1 MGSQT
6 FYEGNRYYFEIFL
19 NRGAQLKIGVCR
31 RARYEGAFCDTANGW
46 AIYNGQTRHNSR
58 ISGKKYGSSFKMGD
72 IIGMAVDM
80 IDGTIEYSNNGQ
92 SWGCAFEDP
101 QLKKG

>member
-1 MGSQT
+1 
-6 FYEGNRYYFEIFL
+6 
-19 NRGAQLKIGVCR
+19 
-31 RARYEGAFCDTANGW
+31 
-46 AIYNGQTRHNSR
+46 
-58 ISGKKYGSSFKMGD
+58 MGD

-101 QLKKG
+101 QLKKGQLVAAVASLYSSDVFSIRTALKED